1 MTPIQYY
8 SNAILNGL
16 IDGLVIALLAL
27 VISLTYA
34 VSRYKNTAAGDYMTL
49 GAYVAKAAGMSTG
62 FSALIAGTV
71 SIIAVAAVA
80 IFFHFWIFR
89 ELAKRSAL
97 TAAVGGI
104 GVALV
109 IRAGIALAYGPDPR
123 SYDIPLIR
131 AFRVGPLFIQ
141 PTDIWLVI
149 VSALSLAA
157 VFSLLY
163 LTPMGRRLRAISDNR
178 DLARSSGIRSGQ
190 ATVLLW
196 VMVGALCAVGG
207 ILLATKSLLYPS
219 LGWFLLM
226 PGFAAAIFGG
236 LGSPV
241 GAVIGGVVIG
251 LLLEGGAMMV
261 GQSYKVAISFTVL
274 ALVLMFRPQGLLGK
288 VEGVR

>member
-1 MTPIQYY
+1 MTPFQYY
-8 SNAILNGL
+8 SNAALNGL
-16 IDGLVIALLAL
+16 VDGLVIALLAL

-34 VSRYKNTAAGDYMTL
+34 VARYKNTAAGEYMTL
-49 GAYVAKAAGMSTG
+49 GAYMAKAGGLGAG
-62 FSALIAGTV
+62 FSAVLAGV
-71 SIIAVAAVA
+71 ASIVAVGAVA

-109 IRAGIALAYGPDPR
+109 IRAGIALAFGPDPQA
-123 SYDIPLIR
+123 YDLPLTR

-141 PTDIWLVI
+141 PTDIWLVVI
-149 VSALSLAA
+149 AFLSLSA

-163 LTPMGRRLRAISDNR
+163 LTPMGRRLRAIADNR
-178 DLARSSGIRSGQ
+178 DLARASGIRSGQ
-190 ATVLLW
+190 ATIVLW
-196 VMVGALCAVGG
+196 IMVGALCAVGG

-226 PGFAAAIFGG
+226 PGFAAAVFGG
-236 LGSPV
+236 LGNPV
-241 GAVIGGVVIG
+241 GAVIGGIVMG
-251 LLLEGGAMMV
+251 FLLEGGALVV

-288 VEGVR
+288 IEGVR